1 MPLSNLQVT
10 YYDSNVLRLPAD
22 KRSEYHAQVDR
33 LVEELS
39 RTLKDRTKI
48 LITRIMKAGSFAK
61 FTILRKTNVDPVDV
75 DVVFF
80 ISGRSVD
87 RETLAGLN
95 EAIYDLLIEIYPNKD
110 VKDFKIQRKAA
121 TVTFVKSGISVD
133 VVPVV
138 ADEARPGYGWQ
149 FDVNDPAGS
158 RVETCPPAQIK
169 FVRDRK
175 AKDPHFRTLV
185 RMAKKWRNHAEL
197 GALKSFAI
205 ELIMAHLLDRH
216 GRAESIEA
224 GFRRFLLYV
233 AQSGLKEEVR
243 FPENAPPFPS
253 FPDPVVVRDPVCT
266 WNNVTARITERER
279 VEIVAAATEAWEVAN
294 LASADDDEAVWKEL
308 FGSRFKVEA

>member
-1 MPLSNLQVT
+1 MPLSNT
-10 YYDSNVLRLPAD
+10 EIAYYDSNVLRLPAD
-22 KRSEYHAQVDR
+22 KRAEYHEQVDR

-39 RTLKDRTKI
+39 RSLKDRTKI
-48 LITRIMKAGSFAK
+48 KITKVMKAGSFAK
-61 FTILRKTNVDPVDV
+61 FTILRKTSVDPVDV

-80 ISGRSVD
+80 VSGRSVD
-87 RETLAGLN
+87 QETLAGLTQ
-95 EAIYDLLIEIYPNKD
+95 AIYDLLVEIYPTKD
-110 VKDFKIQRKAA
+110 VKDFEIQRKAA

-138 ADEARPGYGWQ
+138 ADELRPGYGWQ
-149 FDVNDPAGS
+149 FDVHDPLGG
-158 RVETCPPAQIK
+158 RVETCPPAQIQ

-205 ELIMAHLLDRH
+205 ELIMAHLQDRD

-224 GFRRFLLYV
+224 GFRRFLLYL
-233 AQSGLKEEVR
+233 AQSELKEEVS
-243 FPENAPPFPS
+243 FPENAAPFPPFS
-253 FPDPVVVRDPVCT
+253 DPVVVRDPVCS

-279 VEIVAAATEAWEVAN
+279 VAIVAAAGEAWEVAN

-308 FGSRFKVEA
+308 FGPRFKVEA